1 MMIRTQI
8 YIPSHLHQEAKNI
21 AQRKNESLAKLL
33 RELIA
38 SGLIK
43 EKTKLQTKSLSS
55 LEGLNISGGLKD
67 ISRHMDKYLYD
78 E

>member
-1 MMIRTQI
+1 MIRTQI
-8 YIPSHLHQEAKNI
+8 YIPSSLHQTAKNI
-21 AQRKNESLAKLL
+21 AQRKNEPLAKLL

-43 EKTKLQTKSLSS
+43 EKSKLQPKSLSS
-55 LEGLNISGGLKD
+55 LESLNISGGPKD
-67 ISRHMDKYLYD
+67 LSQNMDRYLYN